1 MLGTKMLRQWLSFI
15 SKRKAQLDSTSLG
28 APAALIE
35 AAKGGHEAV
44 VEVLLEEGATIE
56 TMDASGDTALVH
68 SVRCNHEAVVA
79 LLLQI
84 GANAEAE
91 DKHGVACLMIAVKNC
106 NKAIMDLLIQHGAKK
121 SWSYYRARIFSL
133 PTSFS
138 IAYLLYGMRVRVSN
152 VKA

>member
-1 MLGTKMLRQWLSFI
+1 MLRQWLSFI
-15 SKRKAQLDSTSLG
+15 SKRKAQLNSTSLG

-44 VEVLLEEGATIE
+44 VEAVVELLLEEGATIE

-68 SVRCNHEAVVA
+68 SVKCNHEAVVA

-121 SWSYYRARIFSL
+121 SWSYYRARIF
-133 PTSFS
+133 
-138 IAYLLYGMRVRVSN
+138 
-152 VKA
+152 